1 MQLVAQLPLA
11 RALIGPMLIAEQP
24 ARVECIAAR
33 RREPAVR
40 HIPAQ
45 FPRKARQQRAGI
57 ADAPRKAHILGSGIH
72 LRIEFIAR
80 TEHPPR
86 VQPRTEVA
94 AILMGVLGITPDI
107 EPAREAQAVARR
119 IAAAHDRHPLARRD
133 RHVRREM
140 QTA

>member
-1 MQLVAQLPLA
+1 M
-11 RALIGPMLIAEQP
+11 
-24 ARVECIAAR
+24 ECIAAR
-33 RREPAVR
+33 RREPTVR
-40 HIPAQ
+40 HIPAEL
-45 FPRKARQQRAGI
+45 PRKARQQRAGI
-57 ADAPRKAHILGSGIH
+57 TDAPRKAHILGSGIH
-72 LRIEFIAR
+72 LRIELITR

-86 VQPRTEVA
+86 MQPRAEVA

-119 IAAAHDRHPLARRD
+119 IAAAHDRHPLPRRD